1 MKLPD
6 RTVPLIAASLVLALA
21 LSSCADRFAERA
33 AEAAAIADSMDAKTV
48 AIRRDLLG
56 LAEKGRVILADPGAY
71 GSDLFPGRIFEFFKD
86 TVYYTPKDEGHGT
99 LFASGFVPVGP
110 KEKARLKSLEH
121 LSPHQKAFVESG
133 PAGGLI
139 SQTYFITADS
149 LFAFYPY
156 ADLLSYIPPKRDI
169 RTRGIWL
176 RFTEGPHAGAA
187 YHWAAP
193 YVDTT
198 GKGYVVD
205 VTCPVRSGGDLVAVA
220 GADITLNALEAG
232 LAARDDLKLILV
244 EPVSTQI
251 IALSAAAERF
261 FKVDNADAF
270 KYLRMIESNTA
281 LESPVMPD
289 NLVLGKTSSAPMRAI
304 GEAVAAGRRE
314 FELRVEGRRHRAA
327 VERLPETGWVLVLVE

>member
-1 MKLPD
+1 MKPHD
-6 RTVPLIAASLVLALA
+6 RKVPLIAAILAFAVTLALVP
-21 LSSCADRFAERA
+21 SSCADRFAEGA
-33 AEAAAIADSMDAKTV
+33 AEAGAIAAAMDAKTV
-48 AIRRDLLG
+48 AIRRGLLG
-56 LAEKGRVILADPGAY
+56 VAEKGLEILSNPGAY
-71 GSDLFPGRIFEFFKD
+71 ASDLFPGRSFEFFKE
-86 TVYYTPKDEGHGT
+86 TVYHTPKDDGHGT
-99 LFASGFVPVGP
+99 LFSTGFVPVGP
-110 KEKARLKSLEH
+110 KEKARLKALEH

-133 PAGGLI
+133 PAGGLV

-176 RFTEGPHAGAA
+176 RFTEGPQSGAA

-205 VTCPVRSGGDLVAVA
+205 VTCPVRSGGEFVAVA

-232 LAARDDLKLILV
+232 LAARDDLNLILV
-244 EPVSTQI
+244 EPASTQI
-251 IALSAAAERF
+251 IALSAAAERL

-270 KYLRMIESNTA
+270 KYLRMIESNTG
-281 LESPVMPD
+281 LDSPVM
-289 NLVLGKTSSAPMRAI
+289 
-304 GEAVAAGRRE
+304 
-314 FELRVEGRRHRAA
+314 
-327 VERLPETGWVLVLVE
+327 